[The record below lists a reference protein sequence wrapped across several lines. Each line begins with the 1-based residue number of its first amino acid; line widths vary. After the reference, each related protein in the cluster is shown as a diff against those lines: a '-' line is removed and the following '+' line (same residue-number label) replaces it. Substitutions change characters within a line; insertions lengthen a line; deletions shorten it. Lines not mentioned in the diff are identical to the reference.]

1 MSTIIF
7 ASFFAALLGFGISLC
22 IATDSGYTKGESV
35 RFICGAILTGL
46 AAGALIG
53 GATISAG

>member
-7 ASFFAALLGFGISLC
+7 ASLFAALLGFGLSLC
-22 IATDSGYTKGESV
+22 IALDHYTKAERV
-35 RFICGAILTGL
+35 QIICGATLTGL

>member
-7 ASFFAALLGFGISLC
+7 ASLLGFGLSLC
-22 IATDSGYTKGESV
+22 IALNHYTKAE
-35 RFICGAILTGL
+35 RIQIICGATLTGL

>member
-7 ASFFAALLGFGISLC
+7 ASLFTALLGFGLSLC
-22 IATDSGYTKGESV
+22 IALDHYTKTE
-35 RFICGAILTGL
+35 RIQIICGAILTGL

-53 GATISAG
+53 GATVSAG

>member
-1 MSTIIF
+1 MPTIIF
-7 ASFFAALLGFGISLC
+7 AAFFAALFGLGLSLC
-22 IATDSGYTKGESV
+22 ISIDSGYTKGESV
-35 RFICGAILTGL
+35 RFICGATLTGL